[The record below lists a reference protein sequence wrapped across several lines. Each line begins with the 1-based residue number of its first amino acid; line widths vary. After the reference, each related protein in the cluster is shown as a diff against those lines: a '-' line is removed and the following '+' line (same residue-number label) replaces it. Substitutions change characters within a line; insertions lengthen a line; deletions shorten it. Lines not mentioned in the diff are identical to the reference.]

1 MGAEVNYNKI
11 GEELEK
17 QELDVGS
24 NGVPPSHV
32 YEQLLTIYLLQND
45 LTGAKFLWKRI
56 PASTKSATPEL
67 ALIWEVGQH
76 LWKRD
81 LPGVYSA
88 LNQDWSPTVKDMM
101 KALHDNVRQRAIDL
115 VARAYTSISADDFA
129 QLFGKNVEEAVLA
142 AKGFGWGYDEPT
154 HMILPS
160 PRVPPPHTPTPSEE
174 QLRRLA
180 DYVSFLEN

>member
-1 MGAEVNYNKI
+1 MAEVNYNKI

-17 QELDVGS
+17 QELDAP
-24 NGVPPSHV
+24 NGVPPAHV

-56 PASTKSATPEL
+56 PGSAKTANPEL
-67 ALIWEVGQH
+67 GQIWEVGQH
-76 LWKRD
+76 LWQRD
-81 LPGVYSA
+81 LPAVYTS
-88 LNQDWSPTVKDMM
+88 LNHEWSQTVKDIM
-101 KALHDNVRQRAIDL
+101 KALHERVRQRAVEL

-129 QLFGKNVEEAVLA
+129 QLVGMGAEAAVVA
-142 AKGFGWGYDEPT
+142 AKSHGWGYDEPT
-154 HMILPS
+154 RMILPI
-160 PRVPPPHTPTPSEE
+160 PRPPEPHTPTPSEE

>member
-1 MGAEVNYNKI
+1 MADLNYDKI

-17 QELDVGS
+17 QELDAP
-24 NGVPPSHV
+24 NGVPPAHV

-56 PASTKSATPEL
+56 PSSTKNATPEL

-76 LWKRD
+76 LWQRD
-81 LPGVYSA
+81 LPAVYAA
-88 LNQDWSPTVKDMM
+88 LKQEWSITVKDIM
-101 KALHDNVRQRAIDL
+101 KAVHDHVRQRAVDL
-115 VARAYTSISADDFA
+115 VARAYTSISAEDFA
-129 QLFGKNVEEAVLA
+129 QLVGMTVDEAVIA
-142 AKGFGWGYDEPT
+142 AKGHGWGYDEPT
-154 HMILPS
+154 RMILP
-160 PRVPPPHTPTPSEE
+160 VPQAPQPHTPTPSEE